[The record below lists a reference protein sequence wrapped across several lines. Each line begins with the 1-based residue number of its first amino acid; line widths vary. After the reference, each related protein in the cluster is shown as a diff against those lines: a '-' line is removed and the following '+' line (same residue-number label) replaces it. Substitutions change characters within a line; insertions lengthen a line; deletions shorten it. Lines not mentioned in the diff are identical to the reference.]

1 MKNLILISIFA
12 LSMNTAQAA
21 QKYKK
26 IEAATHSNSTA
37 MSYNTQ
43 QDSGFKFEAR
53 PGFGT
58 SASNFTWGINL
69 EGKYGFKISGNT
81 LFVGLETGFF
91 RTGLGSND
99 FESYV
104 INSIP
109 ITPSATFEFA
119 VSNKIK
125 LYGGASVGLAI
136 GTLSHSISNNNDFG
150 FGAAQGTSN
159 TQTAF
164 MWKFRPG
171 MVLNDQFVAEL
182 PIGTTDG
189 SFYFMPNVGM
199 RF

>member
-1 MKNLILISIFA
+1 
-12 LSMNTAQAA
+12 MNTAQAA

-26 IEAATHSNSTA
+26 IPAATNNTSTT
-37 MSYNTQ
+37 MSYSSH
-43 QDSGFKFEAR
+43 QDHGFKFEAR

-58 SASNFTWGINL
+58 SAGYFTWGINV
-69 EGKYGFKISGNT
+69 EGKYGFNISGNT
-81 LFVGLETGFF
+81 LFVGLESGFF
-91 RTGLGSND
+91 RTGLGSNE
-99 FESYV
+99 FESYAV
-104 INSIP
+104 TSIP
-109 ITPSATFEFA
+109 ITPTATYEFA

-136 GTLSHSISNNNDFG
+136 GTASHSYTNDFG
-150 FGAAQGTSN
+150 FGAAQGTSQ